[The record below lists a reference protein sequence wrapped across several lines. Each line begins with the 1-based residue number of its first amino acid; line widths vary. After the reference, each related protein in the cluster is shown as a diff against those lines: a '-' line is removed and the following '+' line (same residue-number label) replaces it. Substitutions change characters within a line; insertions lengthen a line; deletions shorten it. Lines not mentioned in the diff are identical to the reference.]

1 MFGEILKFTLPALIT
16 FITAFVMIRLMLKKD
31 ENHQKLEMV
40 IRNQKM
46 ITPIRLQAYER
57 LILLL
62 ERIGPNHLI
71 MRVQH
76 PDMSVQEL
84 QRELLANIRSE
95 FEHNLSQ
102 QVYISAATWEIIRNS
117 KEQTIKLINSCA
129 NELHPDNNCMLL
141 TKDIFEKLIEM
152 DKAPNQVAIDK
163 VKEEVMLLM

>member
-16 FITAFVMIRLMLKKD
+16 FITAFVMIRQMLKRD
-31 ENHQKLEMV
+31 ENHQKMEMV

-71 MRVQH
+71 MRVQQ

-102 QVYISAATWEIIRNS
+102 QVYISAATWEVIRNS

-129 NELHPDNNCMLL
+129 SELHPDKNCMLL